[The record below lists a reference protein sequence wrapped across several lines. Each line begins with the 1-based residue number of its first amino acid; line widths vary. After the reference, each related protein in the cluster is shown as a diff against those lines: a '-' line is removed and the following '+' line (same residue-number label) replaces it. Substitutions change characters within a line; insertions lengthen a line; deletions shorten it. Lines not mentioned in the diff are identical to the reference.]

1 MVLERKPALLRL
13 GIPALPVE
21 LGLSRQPSGTR
32 LPRSSPCPPRPL
44 PTCPAAV
51 WGLPS
56 PPGWTAQSQNSLEE
70 VLEAPFVLLIFG
82 VPPLIRALPGCSPEM
97 QESPVGRG
105 QSKPFA
111 AFLPSPTGDRRTPG
125 PHYKGDLSVSQKPFA
140 LSGQEVGSRSRTG
153 CFIDCLLS

>member
-1 MVLERKPALLRL
+1 M
-13 GIPALPVE
+13 E

-44 PTCPAAV
+44 RTCPAAV

-70 VLEAPFVLLIFG
+70 VLEALFVVLIFG

-97 QESPVGRG
+97 QENAQWAGGRA
-105 QSKPFA
+105 SLVP
-111 AFLPSPTGDRRTPG
+111 PSFPPRQATEGRQAPIT
-125 PHYKGDLSVSQKPFA
+125 KV
-140 LSGQEVGSRSRTG
+140 T
-153 CFIDCLLS
+153 